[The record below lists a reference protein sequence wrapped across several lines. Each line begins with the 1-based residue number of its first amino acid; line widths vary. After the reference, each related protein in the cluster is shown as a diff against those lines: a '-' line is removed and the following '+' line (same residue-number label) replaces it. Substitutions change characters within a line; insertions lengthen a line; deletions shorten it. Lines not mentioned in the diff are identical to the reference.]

1 MVTKHIKG
9 FRLDTRKNNGTHYG
23 FLFNRY
29 IKIPYASEKFQL
41 RTMRVWVPEDFDIRK
56 QYGVLY
62 MSDGQ
67 NAVDEALTAY
77 GEWNMED
84 HFKNLEEEGYPQF
97 IIVGI
102 DCARSSVPR
111 TIEYLPASSDTF
123 KKQWMNRYYG
133 DKYAD
138 YVANEIV
145 PFINSRFNVRE
156 DLVGFCGSSM
166 GGLIS
171 FYICSKYPQL
181 FKFCISFSPAFFFF
195 SPKRVIENFKKR
207 KFHPNKDPDYVFFIG
222 GADKLERELRPNTD
236 LVVDLFREEGF
247 NEDKLLYMIDESRI
261 HHESTWSDFIED
273 ALRFVLRK
281 YKK

>member
-1 MVTKHIKG
+1 MKIRG

-23 FLFNRY
+23 YLFSRRINLPFAY
-29 IKIPYASEKFQL
+29 GKFQK
-41 RTMRVWVPEDFDIRK
+41 RTMRVWVPEDFDINK

-84 HFKNLEEEGYPQF
+84 HFYQLEQEGYPQF

-102 DCARSSVPR
+102 DCPKDGKNRVL
-111 TIEYLPASSDTF
+111 EYLPIKPNTNLGRGTSA
-123 KKQWMNRYYG
+123 YYG
-133 DKYAD
+133 DRYAE
-138 YVANEIV
+138 YIAKKVV
-145 PFINSRFNVRE
+145 PYINSIFNINP

-171 FYICSKYPQL
+171 FYICSRYNDI
-181 FKFCISFSPAFFFF
+181 FKFCISFSPAFFFYDK
-195 SPKRVIENFKKR
+195 PLLKRLFDERGF
-207 KFHPNKDPDYVFFIG
+207 NKETFPTYAFFIG
-222 GADKLERELRPNTD
+222 GGDKLERHLRINTD
-236 LVVDLFREEGF
+236 YVVSLLEQAGFDEE
-247 NEDKLLYMIDESRI
+247 KLLYMIDETRI

-273 ALRFVLRK
+273 ALRFVL
-281 YKK
+281 KK